1 MGGNLVN
8 KRCVV
13 SKRGL
18 LARGRA
24 VVSPRAMAFV
34 SGRLTDQTSANDKAK
49 SPAGGPAPVRSLRR
63 PRSIAP
69 TNAIRRKRI
78 EAAPLSST
86 APTSLQIAEDRR
98 LARLLSIQL
107 DPYVTASLLGA
118 RAAIGFEF
126 ACKRNLTTHPTLT
139 LWAAGQLPAAA

>member
-1 MGGNLVN
+1 MS

-18 LARGRA
+18 LARGRP
-24 VVSPRAMAFV
+24 VVSLRAIAFV

-49 SPAGGPAPVRSLRR
+49 SPAGGPTPVRSRRR

-69 TNAIRRKRI
+69 TNAIRRQRI

-86 APTSLQIAEDRR
+86 APTSSKIAEDRR
-98 LARLLSIQL
+98 LARRLTIQL
-107 DPYVTASLLGA
+107 DPYVAASLLSG

-126 ACKRNLTTHPTLT
+126 ACKRNLTTHPTPA